1 MDERNYENRETDLN
15 NNINTAPQP
24 VTEIKNDGY
33 EDISSVSPQYYA
45 QDPQVQGFDRRYVQ
59 QPQYTPPQQPGY
71 SEYDAYLSSYNQ
83 QQSYHTTTTR
93 KSGKGKKIG
102 LLIGA
107 LALSLCVGLGGGMLG
122 ATMMG
127 NTDVTA
133 KSSVTNSNSQ
143 KTNVSTSDGGD
154 SGLTIVQSNED
165 KNEPTSVETVVKN
178 IKDSVVEI
186 TTESTSY
193 DAFYGQYVSQG
204 AGSGV
209 IISEDGYI
217 VTNNHVIE
225 DASTITVK
233 TTNGK
238 SYKAKLIGTDETF
251 DVALIKI
258 EASGLTVAA
267 MGDSDKLDVG
277 ETAIAIGNPLGQLGG
292 TVTTGIISATG
303 REIKIDGTTMEL
315 LQTDAAINPGN
326 SGGGLF
332 DGNGSLI
339 GIVVAK
345 STSTSTGTSLEGLG
359 FAIPINNVKSILG
372 DLKENGKVTGRA
384 ALGVTIV
391 DVNSESSMAR
401 FGVSEPGVYISELT
415 NGGAAEKAGLMVG
428 DRITKIGKNEISSS
442 SELKAALLKLKA
454 GETTDVVVSRDG
466 KEVTVSVTLDE
477 SNTES
482 ESSSTNNFNPN
493 GNGGGYGNYGGY
505 DGYGGF
511 SRDND
516 YNS

>member
-1 MDERNYENRETDLN
+1 MDERNFENREINMHD
-15 NNINTAPQP
+15 NINTEPQSAA
-24 VTEIKNDGY
+24 EIKHNGY
-33 EDISSVSPQYYA
+33 EDISSVSPQYSA
-45 QDPQVQGFDRRYVQ
+45 PKPQIQTNPGFDSRYVQ
-59 QPQYTPPQQPGY
+59 QPQYAQPQQPGY
-71 SEYDAYLSSYNQ
+71 SEYDSYLSSYNN
-83 QQSYHTTTTR
+83 QQSYRATSAGR
-93 KSGKGKKIG
+93 SGKGKKIG
-102 LLIGA
+102 LVIGA
-107 LALSLCVGLGGGMLG
+107 LALSLCVGLGGGVLG

-127 NTDVTA
+127 NTAVTP

-143 KTNVSTSDGGD
+143 KTTASTSDGAD

-165 KNEPTSVETVVKN
+165 KNEPTSIENVVKN
-178 IKDSVVEI
+178 VKDSVVEI

-251 DVALIKI
+251 DVAMIKI

-267 MGDSDKLDVG
+267 LGDSDKLNVG

-303 REIKIDGTTMEL
+303 REIKIDNTTMEL

-332 DGNGSLI
+332 DANGSLI

-372 DLKENGKVTGRA
+372 DLKENGRVTGRPS
-384 ALGVTIV
+384 LGVSIV
-391 DVNSESSMAR
+391 DVNTQSSMAR
-401 FGVSEPGVYISELT
+401 FGVSEPGVYVAELT
-415 NGGAAEKAGLMVG
+415 KGAAAEKAGIMVG
-428 DRITKIGKNEISSS
+428 DRIVKIGTTEIGSS
-442 SELKAALLKLKA
+442 SELKSALLKLKA
-454 GETTDVVVSRDG
+454 GDKTDVVVSRDG
-466 KEVTVSVTLDE
+466 KEVTISVTLDE

-482 ESSSTNNFNPN
+482 ENSSTNNFNPN
-493 GNGGGYGNYGGY
+493 GNAGGYGGY

-511 SRDND
+511 SRGDD
-516 YNS
+516 FTS